1 MQYIA
6 SFSGGKDSTAMV
18 LMLLEKKEPLDRV
31 VFIDTGLELPEM
43 YEYINKCEKRFK
55 ELDPKLK
62 FDRVKAE
69 KGFEEWF
76 YTEKKRGKNKG
87 QIYGWPF
94 TAAFNSWCNDR
105 LKQRPF
111 RTYEKQLKE
120 QGEYIIYLGIAAD
133 EPRRLAKLEA
143 NRKAPLAEWGMTETN
158 CLDFLKERDL
168 YNPLYDRFKRT
179 GCYLCP
185 KQNLKALRTLRKY
198 YPEQWKRMLELDK
211 DSIVTF
217 RANGKT
223 LHDLEEKFKKEDSR

>member
-43 YEYINKCEKRFK
+43 YEYVNRCKKRFQ
-55 ELDPKLK
+55 ELKPDLI
-62 FDRVKAE
+62 FDTVKSE
-69 KGFEEWF
+69 KTFEEWF
-76 YTEKKRGKNKG
+76 YTKKKRGKNIG

-111 RTYEKQLKE
+111 RAYEKQLKE
-120 QGEYIIYLGIAAD
+120 AGEYTIYLGIAAD
-133 EPRRLAKLEA
+133 EPRRLAKLEE
-143 NRKAPLAEWGMTETN
+143 NRKSPLAEWKMTEED
-158 CLDFLKERDL
+158 CLNYLKEKDL

-185 KQNLKALRTLRKY
+185 KQSLKSLRILRKY
-198 YPEQWKRMLELDK
+198 YPEQWKYMLELDK
-211 DSIVTF
+211 DSVVIF

-223 LHDLEEKFKKEDSR
+223 LHDIEERFKEEDSK